1 MIKWVVVRDPK
12 GNLRTEAFFSTNVN
26 ATESQILIWFI
37 LRWNIEVTFQEL
49 RAHLGLETQR
59 QWSDKAIARTTPALF
74 GIFSFITLAAIEM
87 LKEEKLNIIDCAWY
101 DKTDATFSDIIA
113 YVRKRIWQV
122 RFLADSSKNDDCTYF
137 KDDFLDALLEQ
148 VCYAT

>member
-1 MIKWVVVRDPK
+1 MRDPK
-12 GNLRTEAFFSTNVN
+12 GNLRTEAFFSTDVN
-26 ATESQILIWFI
+26 ATESQILTRFI
-37 LRWNIEVTFQEL
+37 LRWSIEVTFQEL

-74 GIFSFITLAAIEM
+74 GIFSFIVLAAIEM
-87 LKEEKLNIIDCAWY
+87 LKDEKPNIMNRAWY
-101 DKTDATFSDIIA
+101 DKTDATFSDTIA